1 MKLYSHKGDYPSVL
15 PNRIVLPNGFTR
27 TDRTTYTEEE
37 IYEAGYVEVP
47 SSPNFDF
54 PNRLDWDSETLQWI
68 ILPPSEE
75 QINIRRT
82 EIQEECK
89 KRLFETDY
97 KVIKSMELNQPL
109 SHEYVKYRAALR
121 DLYNNIVYMEPWD
134 VEIPSLFQFLDS
146 EPLKPEPE
154 EPTT

>member
-1 MKLYSHKGDYPSVL
+1 MIINEDLLKINFSSARADILEKIVDGIDVLVDDYDINTPTRLAHFLAQTAHESG
-15 PNRIVLPNGFTR
+15 GFR
-27 TDRTTYTEEE
+27 
-37 IYEAGYVEVP
+37 
-47 SSPNFDF
+47 
-54 PNRLDWDSETLQWI
+54 
-68 ILPPSEE
+68 LPPSEE